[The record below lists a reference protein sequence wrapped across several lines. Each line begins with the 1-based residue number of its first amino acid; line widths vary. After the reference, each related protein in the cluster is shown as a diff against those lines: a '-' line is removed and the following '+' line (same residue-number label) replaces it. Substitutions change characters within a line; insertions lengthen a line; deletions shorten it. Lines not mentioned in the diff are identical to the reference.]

1 VDCVTGDE
9 LDARRNITIEGD
21 ATKRLAALPDPEL
34 IALWA
39 ELRTRLAYKTEGYA
53 GVKAEYDAV
62 AVEYRRRIEP
72 VAS

>member
-21 ATKRLAALPDPEL
+21 ATKRLAALSDSEL

-39 ELRTRLAYKTEGYA
+39 ELRTRLAYKNDGNAEA
-53 GVKAEYDAV
+53 KAEYDAV
-62 AVEYRRRIEP
+62 VVEYRRRIEP
-72 VAS
+72 VAL